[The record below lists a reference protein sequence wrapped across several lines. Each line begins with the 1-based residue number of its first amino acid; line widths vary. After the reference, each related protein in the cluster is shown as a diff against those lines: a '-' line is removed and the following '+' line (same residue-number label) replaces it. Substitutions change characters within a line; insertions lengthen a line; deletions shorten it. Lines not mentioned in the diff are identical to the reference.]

1 MTSGQLTAI
10 ERWRNFAGNPVPM
23 SLPPPAGCR
32 RFWFS
37 LAALAVA
44 TAAPMQ
50 AEQAAIATRVF
61 NDYQRTRQPDG
72 SFKPETYAF
81 ANAGC
86 FTSIAGDTIS
96 EIPFRQIAATIA
108 APMAQRG
115 YFSASDPEKTDL
127 LIFIG
132 WGTTEGSEPSPGSA
146 RTSNLSHAM
155 RQLDGVREA
164 SSLARLRRTESA
176 GSAGNS
182 VGSSP
187 EALSTEAMSGEAET
201 FFTMELMNQR
211 AQDRQD
217 VKNAMLL
224 GFESDFARAH
234 ELSFTSWSRDFLDDL
249 RVDRYYVVIKAYDF
263 QRAWKQKQKK
273 ILWEA
278 RFSVARPGTNF
289 AEVLP
294 SMAQYASRFFGQD
307 SKGLIR
313 DRLPEVKIIY
323 GDPKLIKYE
332 PGK

>member
-1 MTSGQLTAI
+1 VKTS
-10 ERWRNFAGNPVPM
+10 FA
-23 SLPPPAGCR
+23 SLAGCR
-32 RFWFS
+32 RLWLS
-37 LAALAVA
+37 LAAVVIA
-44 TAAPMQ
+44 TALPVH
-50 AEQAAIATRVF
+50 AEQAAVSTRVF
-61 NDYQRTRQPDG
+61 NSYKRTRLADG

-96 EIPFRQIAATIA
+96 DIPFRQIAGTIA

-115 YFSASDPEKTDL
+115 YYSASDPEKTDL

-132 WGTTEGSEPSPGSA
+132 WGTTDGSEPAPGSSA
-146 RTSNLSHAM
+146 EANLNEAM
-155 RQLDGVREA
+155 RRLDGVRQA
-164 SSLARLRRTESA
+164 STLARLKRTEQA

-182 VGSSP
+182 VGSGP
-187 EALSTEAMSGEAET
+187 EELSTEAMGGEAET
-201 FFTMELMNQR
+201 FFTMVLMEQR

-217 VKNAMLL
+217 LKNAMLL
-224 GFESDFARAH
+224 GFEHDFARAH
-234 ELSFTSWSRDFLDDL
+234 ELNFTSWSRDFLSDL
-249 RVDRYYVVIKAYDF
+249 RVDRYYVVVKAYDF
-263 QRAWKQKQKK
+263 QLAWKKKQKK

-323 GDPKLIKYE
+323 GDAKMIKYE